1 MTFGERLKRLRELA
15 GLSQAELAR
24 RSRLNRANINMLES
38 GARTGLTVESARRL
52 ARALNVTLDYL
63 VGDSVFGDPD
73 AEEDESSLS
82 VSRI

>member
-1 MTFGERLKRLRELA
+1 MTFGERLRRLRELA

-24 RSRLNRANINMLES
+24 RSGLNRANINMLES

-63 VGDSVFGDPD
+63 VGDSTFGDAD
-73 AEEDESSLS
+73 VEEEESLA
-82 VSRI
+82 VRV

>member
-15 GLSQAELAR
+15 GFSQAELAR
-24 RSRLNRANINMLES
+24 RADMNRAVINMLES
-38 GARTGLTVESARRL
+38 GVRTGITVETARKL

-73 AEEDESSLS
+73 AEEEESLAAR
-82 VSRI
+82 V